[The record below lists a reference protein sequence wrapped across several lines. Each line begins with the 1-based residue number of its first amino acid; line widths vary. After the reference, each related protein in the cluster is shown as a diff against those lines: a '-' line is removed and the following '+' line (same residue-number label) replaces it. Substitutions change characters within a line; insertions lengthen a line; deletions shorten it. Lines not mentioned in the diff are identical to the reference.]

1 MRKMFRLPR
10 LLLALVV
17 TSAVLVPSAAIAAPP
32 ASVCTIV
39 NEHVQGITLSADF
52 DDAGNITANI
62 VTGDAFGGTVLGANT
77 VTKITPGGVL
87 HFTGVNEYTGTD
99 YGDFQTTTKGN
110 VTPGGKLRISI
121 QISEGATGHFTTLGT
136 FDINTGVWELQYRG
150 RICV

>member
-10 LLLALVV
+10 MLLILVV
-17 TSAVLVPSAAIAAPP
+17 TGAVLVPSAAIAAPP
-32 ASVCTIV
+32 ASGCTII
-39 NEHVQGITLSADF
+39 NEHIHGITLSAEF
-52 DDAGNITANI
+52 DDAGNITSNV
-62 VTGDAFGGTVLGANT
+62 VTGDAFGGTALGMNT

-110 VTPGGKLRISI
+110 MTPGGKLRITI
-121 QISEGATGHFTTLGT
+121 HISEGGSGHFTTHGT
-136 FDINTGVWELQYRG
+136 FDITTGDWELQYRG